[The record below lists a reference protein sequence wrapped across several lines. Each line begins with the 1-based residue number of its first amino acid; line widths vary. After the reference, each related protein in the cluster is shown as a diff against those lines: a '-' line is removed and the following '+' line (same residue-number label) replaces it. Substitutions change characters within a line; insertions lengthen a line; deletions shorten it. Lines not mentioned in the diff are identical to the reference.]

1 MKLRIEF
8 IQRRTV
14 KGETIESKLST
25 NSFNIKKEKDLL
37 TCAHIAANK
46 FEKLANVLRLRGTN
60 GTVWSL
66 SKDFEMKVM
75 VDGFEVLNSTDLTT
89 QAGIKARLSI
99 KNAELVRPTLMVAVE
114 TLNVMNEKLDTKG
127 VDLVSM
133 N

>member
-14 KGETIESKLST
+14 KGETVESKLET

-46 FEKLANVLRLRGTN
+46 FEKLANVLRLRGTK

-66 SKDFEMKVM
+66 SKDFEMRVM
-75 VDGFEVLNSTDLTT
+75 VDGFEVLNSTQLKTET
-89 QAGIKARLSI
+89 GVKARLSI
-99 KNAELVRPTLMVAVE
+99 KNAELVRPTLLVAVE
-114 TLNVMNEKLDTKG
+114 TLSIMNEKLDTKK
-127 VDLVSM
+127 VELVSM

>member
-1 MKLRIEF
+1 LK
-8 IQRRTV
+8 
-14 KGETIESKLST
+14 
-25 NSFNIKKEKDLL
+25 

-46 FEKLANVLRLRGTN
+46 FEKLANVLRTRGVK

-75 VDGFEVLNSTDLTT
+75 VDGFEVLNSNDLKTET
-89 QAGIKARLSI
+89 GIKARLSI
-99 KNAELVRPTLMVAVE
+99 KNAELVRPTLLVAVE
-114 TLNVMNEKLDTKG
+114 TLSIMNEKLDTKG